1 MKQETK
7 SHVTNEVLTTKL
19 EKPPSR
25 QLMVDRNH
33 LLDLLNRGQDKRL
46 SLVSAPA
53 GFGKTTVVSQWA
65 SICDRPVAW
74 LSLDERDN
82 DVIRFLTYVIE
93 AIRIVFPN
101 VGNGILISLRSPQ
114 LPQID
119 AVLSQFINE
128 LNTMQKA
135 FTMVIDDYHLI
146 NNRSI
151 EQGLRFL
158 VAQMPSHMNLTI
170 VSRDIPDLPLSK
182 LRAKNQL
189 MEIGVKDLR
198 FTGIETVCFLNQ
210 VMGLSL
216 TKKNIIELEK
226 ITEGWVT
233 GLQLAAL
240 SIQGNK
246 DGTCLLETDFLAGSR
261 HFVMEYLFD
270 EILVQ
275 LPEHI
280 LNFLMAT
287 SMLERFSAPLCDA
300 LLSDELIPTGWN
312 SQKND

>member
-101 VGNGILISLRSPQ
+101 VGNGILISLRS
-114 LPQID
+114 
-119 AVLSQFINE
+119 
-128 LNTMQKA
+128 LNCHKLMQ
-135 FTMVIDDYHLI
+135 
-146 NNRSI
+146 S
-151 EQGLRFL
+151 
-158 VAQMPSHMNLTI
+158 
-170 VSRDIPDLPLSK
+170 
-182 LRAKNQL
+182 
-189 MEIGVKDLR
+189 
-198 FTGIETVCFLNQ
+198 
-210 VMGLSL
+210 
-216 TKKNIIELEK
+216 
-226 ITEGWVT
+226 
-233 GLQLAAL
+233 
-240 SIQGNK
+240 
-246 DGTCLLETDFLAGSR
+246 
-261 HFVMEYLFD
+261 
-270 EILVQ
+270 
-275 LPEHI
+275 
-280 LNFLMAT
+280 
-287 SMLERFSAPLCDA
+287 
-300 LLSDELIPTGWN
+300 
-312 SQKND
+312 